1 MGLQIENLCK
11 ILKIAGNDDAITMST
26 EEEEPSQLKFE
37 FESKSILHLIIFR
50 GGQSFDFQFE
60 FNYLRQ

>member
-26 EEEEPSQLKFE
+26 EEEEPS
-37 FESKSILHLIIFR
+37 
-50 GGQSFDFQFE
+50 
-60 FNYLRQ
+60 